1 MLTHLDKNG
10 NATMVDINNK
20 NFSNRQAI
28 AVGEILIT
36 QDILDSIKK
45 QSLKK
50 GDIFTVAKL
59 AGINAA
65 KKTSELIPLC
75 HQLPLDLVDV
85 KFEIDEKKLLIR
97 STALIKTS
105 YKTGVEMEALIA
117 VNISL
122 LTIYDMCKG
131 LSKKMQINNIYL
143 QKKTGGKSGEWN
155 Y

>member
-1 MLTHLDKNG
+1 M
-10 NATMVDINNK
+10 
-20 NFSNRQAI
+20 
-28 AVGEILIT
+28 
-36 QDILDSIKK
+36 
-45 QSLKK
+45 
-50 GDIFTVAKL
+50 
-59 AGINAA
+59 
-65 KKTSELIPLC
+65 
-75 HQLPLDLVDV
+75 DLVDV
-85 KFEIDEKKLLIR
+85 NFEIDEKKLLIR